1 MAKNLRSA
9 IVMTDDEMTA
19 FLNSSRTMSMA
30 TNGMDGFPHVV
41 AMWFAV
47 VDGQICFETK
57 RKSQKV
63 QNLLRDPRITC
74 SIEAGKTYDTL
85 RGVSYEGTAEI
96 IDDPDYLWQVGLS
109 VFERYQGVYTEEMK
123 PIVETMLNN
132 RVAVKVN
139 VTRARSWD
147 HRKMGM
153 PAMPIAGTTAGE
165 PT

>member
-1 MAKNLRSA
+1 MAKNLRAEIAMSE
-9 IVMTDDEMTA
+9 DEMIA
-19 FLNSSRTMSMA
+19 FLISSRTMTMA
-30 TNGMDGFPHVV
+30 TNGRSGHPHVV

-47 VDGQICFETK
+47 VDHQICFETK

-85 RGVSYEGTAEI
+85 RGVSFEGTAEI
-96 IDDPDYLWQVGLS
+96 IDDPDYLWKVGLS
-109 VFERYQGVYTEEMK
+109 VFERYQGVYTDEMK

-139 VTRARSWD
+139 VDRARSWD
-147 HRKMGM
+147 HRKMGLPPM
-153 PAMPIAGTTAGE
+153 PLAGTTAGE
-165 PT
+165 PV